1 MRTRGRAR
9 RALRLT
15 AVVAMMGLALT
26 GFSTGR
32 GHGHKSGSG
41 GDGGGGGCSSS
52 SQNHNGSSSYN
63 GSYNGSNS
71 SSTSGGTG
79 TGSSRTLR
87 DGTARLVSCA
97 TETRP
102 YATVEITNPN
112 NRAAEFQAAVT
123 FYDDKGGMLF
133 YGSSVTVRVP
143 ADGTAKTRVELGK
156 QLVTSVARCEADPEA
171 DLMS

>member
-1 MRTRGRAR
+1 MQTRG

-32 GHGHKSGSG
+32 GHGHKSGSD

-52 SQNHNGSSSYN
+52 SQNHGGSSSYN
-63 GSYNGSNS
+63 NS
-71 SSTSGGTG
+71 TSGSTSGGTG
-79 TGSSRTLR
+79 GSRALS

-123 FYDDKGGMLF
+123 FYDDEGSMLF

-156 QLVTSVARCEADPEA
+156 HLLTSVARCEADPEA
-171 DLMS
+171 EVSP